1 PHRRR
6 RVRTPRGRRDR
17 ARPIVRGH
25 SVADARGGAGAARAA
40 EPALRRAVRARAAQ
54 APAGGRGIRRPGRG
68 AAVSMRIVSLVPSL
82 TELLCALGLRDQLV
96 GRTGFCIHPR
106 DSLRAVPKVG
116 GTKDV
121 DVERV
126 RRLAPTHLV
135 VNVDENDKSTV
146 ERLAAHVP
154 NLIVTH
160 PLTVED
166 NLALFARFGE
176 VFAATPG
183 VREAAARLSGAFGA
197 ALARAR
203 ERRFAPLSVLYL
215 IWKDPWMSIGR
226 DTFIASM
233 LAQVGLRSV
242 IDAAEPRYPELTLR
256 QIAASGARAVLLS
269 SEPYRFGNAHCAA
282 LHDDLAR
289 VGPEPA
295 GPAAPRVPPCVTIDG
310 EMTSWYGSRAIAGL
324 NYLVDYRER
333 LERALEPIAAA
344 GGRP

>member
-1 PHRRR
+1 
-6 RVRTPRGRRDR
+6 
-17 ARPIVRGH
+17 
-25 SVADARGGAGAARAA
+25 
-40 EPALRRAVRARAAQ
+40 
-54 APAGGRGIRRPGRG
+54 
-68 AAVSMRIVSLVPSL
+68 MRIVSLVPSL